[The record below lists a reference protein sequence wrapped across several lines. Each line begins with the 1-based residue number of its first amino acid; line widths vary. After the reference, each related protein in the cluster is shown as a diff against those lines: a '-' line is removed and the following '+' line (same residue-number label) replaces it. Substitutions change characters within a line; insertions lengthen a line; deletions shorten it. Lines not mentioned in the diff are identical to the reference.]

1 MQSIRW
7 PAWTTSQ
14 LRKVSIALI
23 LTSLTG
29 GSLQVNILMHFFPPF
44 GIAEWENV
52 PPGECCIPHRSIIP
66 SVEQIDLRE
75 EVIWGVLQAQQLA
88 LGWGGSVLEEGQVI
102 ECTGS
107 PVARVMGPHPY
118 ARSEHPDYSVI
129 LHGMINIP
137 HYRAPPLPWPREFV
151 FAASWVD
158 LRTRLPPSGA
168 DARYL
173 QWQGVKSLIW
183 GKNTWTAASDG
194 IPFPKRDHVPRL
206 NGFASQGQA
215 TIQRPS
221 RWRYPN
227 SYTMNG
233 TKYAHAGDDVY
244 RSLDGSVL
252 NMTMPS

>member
-1 MQSIRW
+1 M
-7 PAWTTSQ
+7 SQ
-14 LRKVSIALI
+14 LQKISIILFLI
-23 LTSLTG
+23 SFTSA
-29 GSLQVNILMHFFPPF
+29 SLQVSIFMHFFPPV

-52 PPGECCIPHRSIIP
+52 PPGQCCIPHRSLIP
-66 SVEQIDLRE
+66 PLERYDLRE

-88 LGWGGSVLEEGQVI
+88 LGWGGSALEEGQTI
-102 ECTGS
+102 ECAGN
-107 PVARVMGPHPY
+107 PIARIMGPSQF

-129 LHGMINIP
+129 VQRIITDSN
-137 HYRAPPLPWPREFV
+137 YRAPPLPWTREFV

-194 IPFPKRDHVPRL
+194 IPFPKRDHDPKL

-221 RWRYPN
+221 RWIYPS
-227 SYTMNG
+227 SYTLNG
-233 TKYAHAGDDVY
+233 TKYADAGDGVY
-244 RSLDGSVL
+244 RSLDGRIL
-252 NMTMPS
+252 NTTMLS